1 MQLIVKSIS
10 LREANGGLSQANIS
24 REVLFDE
31 AHPLQLVRRFNTDGL
46 ATGWWQERIFNGD
59 WHNIVDA
66 DRVAKLEAA
75 YATRETNNKTHI
87 KDW

>member
-1 MQLIVKSIS
+1 MQLIAKSIT

-31 AHPLQLVRRFNTDGL
+31 AKPHQLVRRFNTNP
-46 ATGWWQERIFNGD
+46 GWWQERIFNGD

-75 YATRETNNKTHI
+75 YPTRALNNKTHV